1 MGWLSIIL
9 GSLAIAKPLVDGQ
22 SILMMVG
29 ILVTAAGI
37 MRMIWAFIK
46 LLFVSITMLTRR
58 SAARHA
64 F

>member
-29 ILVTAAGI
+29 ILVTAASI
-37 MRMIWAFIK
+37 RRMIWAFIK
-46 LLFVSITMLTRR
+46 LLFVGITMLTRR